1 MQYLEK
7 PYIVYTLPNN
17 KVDQRLKNNK
27 LEICW
32 KDIDNFIYNV
42 TNTNILEPK
51 EIRLD
56 VFTYNNIIEPE
67 KSFTYYN
74 QEIMDNTDFELL
86 IENNIKSI
94 RKGEWVLKKDILL
107 FAKDFFSKY
116 QSKIKSN
123 SDISLRLYYN
133 FYLKEYKSASEL
145 PNQKLLSSIT
155 FYFSKDIK
163 CSLDLFFPFEN
174 ANTEFWNYFD
184 NIKHFIP
191 VEVDEKYLRQS
202 RIKNGK
208 VTSFKKISRFEK

>member
-94 RKGEWVLKKDILL
+94 RKGEWVLKK
-107 FAKDFFSKY
+107 
-116 QSKIKSN
+116 
-123 SDISLRLYYN
+123 
-133 FYLKEYKSASEL
+133 EY
-145 PNQKLLSSIT
+145 P
-155 FYFSKDIK
+155 
-163 CSLDLFFPFEN
+163 
-174 ANTEFWNYFD
+174 
-184 NIKHFIP
+184 
-191 VEVDEKYLRQS
+191 
-202 RIKNGK
+202 
-208 VTSFKKISRFEK
+208 SFC